1 MSTDISPEISKKS
14 RWWISRERY
23 YELKHFSMQYPEW
36 KKVLSNK
43 LYLSSGSVVV
53 LTGGQIEFKDP
64 VSGVAS
70 EAEYYEKN
78 VEIVEA
84 CAEASDIDIHKWL
97 LEAVTTGVSYE
108 YLLAAKDIPCGRSKF
123 YEAYR
128 KYFWLLDKCRR

>member
-14 RWWISRERY
+14 RWWIPRERY

-64 VSGVAS
+64 VSGIAS

-78 VEIVEA
+78 VEQAISIFISGCLKQLRLV
-84 CAEASDIDIHKWL
+84 
-97 LEAVTTGVSYE
+97 
-108 YLLAAKDIPCGRSKF
+108 
-123 YEAYR
+123 YR
-128 KYFWLLDKCRR
+128 MNI